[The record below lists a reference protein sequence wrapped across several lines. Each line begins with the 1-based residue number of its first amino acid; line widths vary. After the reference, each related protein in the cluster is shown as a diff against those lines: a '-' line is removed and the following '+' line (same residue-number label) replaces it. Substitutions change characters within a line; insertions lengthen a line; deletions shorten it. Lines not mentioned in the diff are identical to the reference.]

1 VDVEKTIEF
10 ILDQQAK
17 AEIRWQKADERM
29 ERFDQRMERLELQM
43 ERFDQRME
51 RLEKRQEK
59 FDKSLEGVRKLVV
72 AGMKMINQLAAAQK
86 RTDQRFDR
94 LIELLRR
101 RSPNGHR

>member
-1 VDVEKTIEF
+1 MDVEKTIEF

-17 AEIRWQKADERM
+17 AEIRWQKADER
-29 ERFDQRMERLELQM
+29 M

-94 LIELLRR
+94 LIELLSR